1 MGHHVEHTTQNTT
14 FVFDGKMKAFTLGLT
29 IVGVICLI
37 ITGLTD
43 SEFHYARL
51 WTNILHNGVFFTGIS
66 FASLFFICTHTM
78 AWGGWHVVF
87 KRIPEAMMMY
97 MPIGAVFLLVIGVL
111 VAMDAPGTEYI
122 YMWADEAKLQSD
134 KLVKHKSALL
144 NPTSYF
150 LTIVIIAVWALFANI
165 MRRISVVQDSE
176 NNPEQAK
183 RSLFRSRFW
192 AAIFL
197 PIAGFSSAFVIWL
210 WVMSVD
216 THWYSTLFAWYA
228 TVSLWIS
235 AISIVL
241 LIATFLQSRGLMQ
254 NFSKDHMHD
263 LGKYIFGFS
272 VFWTYL
278 WFSQFMLIWYSNN
291 GEETQY
297 FFLRF
302 EQFKPIFFLNLI
314 INFVMPFLVLL
325 MNSAKRTL
333 GTVGFIAGLVC
344 FGHWLD
350 FYQMIKPGVWY
361 NIEHAAHEAH
371 DHSKTDSH
379 GHTYN
384 YNSSDKFDGGKVML
398 SNYAEPDTTKKDSV
412 AADTTHTHADN
423 DTSHTLGATDVPH
436 DHDGDGKP
444 DHAEGDH
451 GKDVHAADDHAHAEH
466 RFVMGFHFPGL
477 LEIGTMLGFL
487 GLFLFVTFSYLAK
500 ASLRAK
506 NDPFLG
512 ESEHHHV

>member
-1 MGHHVEHTTQNTT
+1 MGHHIEHTKENTQ
-14 FVFDGKMKAFTLGLT
+14 FVFDGKTKLFTLALAA
-29 IVGVICLI
+29 VGAICLL

-66 FASLFFICTHTM
+66 FAALFFICTHTM

-97 MPIGAVFLLVIGVL
+97 MPVGAVFLLVIAVL
-111 VAMDAPGTEYI
+111 VMVDAPGTEYL

-134 KLVKHKSALL
+134 KLVQHKSALL
-144 NPTSYF
+144 NPMSYL
-150 LTIVIIAVWALFANI
+150 LTIVIIGVWAVFAAI
-165 MRRISVVQDSE
+165 IRRISVNQDSQSNTE
-176 NNPEQAK
+176 DAK
-183 RSLFRSRFW
+183 QSLFRTRFW
-192 AAIFL
+192 SAIFL

-228 TVSLWIS
+228 TVSLWVS
-235 AISIVL
+235 AVSIML
-241 LIATFLQSRGLMQ
+241 LIAVFLKSRGLMPA
-254 NFSKDHMHD
+254 FSKEHMHD

-278 WFSQFMLIWYSNN
+278 WFSQFLLIWYSNN

-302 EQFKPIFFLNLI
+302 EQFKPIFFLNVG
-314 INFVMPFLVLL
+314 INFVVPFLVLL

-333 GTVGFIAGLVC
+333 GVVGFVAGLVC

-361 NIEHAAHEAH
+361 NIEHSSHEGH
-371 DHSKTDSH
+371 DHSHGDAH
-379 GHTYN
+379 GHDNHGHSYN
-384 YNSSDKFDGGKVML
+384 YNSNNFDGGKAQL
-398 SNYAEPDTTKKDSV
+398 THYNEPEPDTTKHDTASTDSTNHG
-412 AADTTHTHADN
+412 AAAGGHNEPSEPTSDIAPEPAHAD
-423 DTSHTLGATDVPH
+423 A
-436 DHDGDGKP
+436 
-444 DHAEGDH
+444 HADE
-451 GKDVHAADDHAHAEH
+451 HAHHAEH
-466 RFVMGFHFPGL
+466 RFVMGMHFPGL
-477 LEIGTMLGFL
+477 LEVGTFLGFL
-487 GLFLFVTFSYLAK
+487 GIFLFVTFSYLAK
-500 ASLRAK
+500 ASLLPK

-512 ESEHHHV
+512 ESEHHHI